1 MTDKYTTVRLD
12 RTVHNDVSDWAAR
25 WGITRTEA
33 LTMLVRRGLAAA
45 VADSNASDERRAQRE
60 AESARTKPAP
70 LRFATDTTSILPPVL
85 RPLPVPA
92 RVAHNPEPVPAPIV
106 PGLGNSH
113 LADLT
118 TAVELLR
125 EAINAAAK
133 ARPAP
138 TQSETRM
145 AAVGGG
151 QRNGSDG

>member
-12 RTVHNDVSDWAAR
+12 RNIHNDVTDWAAR

-45 VADSNASDERRAQRE
+45 VADSNVSDERRVRRE

-70 LRFATDTTSILPPVL
+70 LRFASVTTEPSLRSIPT
-85 RPLPVPA
+85 
-92 RVAHNPEPVPAPIV
+92 PVPAPVI

-125 EAINAAAK
+125 EAIDAAAK
-133 ARPAP
+133 AHPSHH
-138 TQSETRM
+138 SETRL
-145 AAVGGG
+145 AAAGGG
-151 QRNGSDG
+151 QRNGSNS